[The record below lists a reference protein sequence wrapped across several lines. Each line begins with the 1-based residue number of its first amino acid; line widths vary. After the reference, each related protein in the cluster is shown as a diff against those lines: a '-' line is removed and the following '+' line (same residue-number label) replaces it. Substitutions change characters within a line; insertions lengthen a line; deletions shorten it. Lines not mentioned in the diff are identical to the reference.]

1 MVLGHESCGTV
12 KGALA
17 ERVLLSFVPE
27 KIYAFDVSLGP
38 VALGEVYQMRA
49 LRTKNVHSQA

>member
-1 MVLGHESCGTV
+1 MIGNAFLFIRLCEHFRP
-12 KGALA
+12 

-38 VALGEVYQMRA
+38 VADISDSASR
-49 LRTKNVHSQA
+49 